1 MSITPITSKITPL
14 NVGEA
19 GKVTNANATTAAGQI
34 ENTFSNMLK
43 NLESTQETSDTLLQ
57 QLSAGEN
64 VDLSQLMIATEQT
77 DISFKTAMA
86 IRDRVVEAYKEI
98 MRMTV

>member
-14 NVGEA
+14 KVGEA
-19 GKVTNANATTAAGQI
+19 GKVTNDSATTAAGQI

>member
-14 NVGEA
+14 SIGQVA
-19 GKVTNANATTAAGQI
+19 SQPSATTAVQGI
-34 ENTFSNMLK
+34 ENTFSSILN
-43 NLESTQETSDTLLQ
+43 NLQTTQKTSDNLLQ

-77 DISFKTAMA
+77 DINFKVAMS
-86 IRDRVVEAYKEI
+86 IRDKLVDAYKSVTT
-98 MRMTV
+98 MTV

>member
-1 MSITPITSKITPL
+1 MSITPLTSKITPL
-14 NVGEA
+14 NVGETGSITNGSASNTA
-19 GKVTNANATTAAGQI
+19 GKI
-34 ENTFSNMLK
+34 ESTFSDMLK
-43 NLESTQETSDTLLQ
+43 NLEETQATSDSLLEK
-57 QLSAGEN
+57 LSAGEN
-64 VDLSQLMIATEQT
+64 VDLSQLMIATQQT